1 MGEDNKDLKKLETFT
16 QELTAL
22 INPKQKVDVLKTIE
36 ALSKPFILNETRT
49 QTDAEGQVERI
60 TIIEK
65 ETVRSFKEIQ
75 SAIEMIYPEYLSKSE
90 IIKLIQWSR
99 TQDFNEKSL
108 ELKYKSEEA
117 DENFNKLLSVMSK
130 SKKIMTN

>member
-1 MGEDNKDLKKLETFT
+1 MKEDKDLKKLEEFT
-16 QELTAL
+16 QELTSL

-36 ALSKPFILNETRT
+36 SLSKPFILNETRT

-60 TIIEK
+60 TTIEK

>member
-1 MGEDNKDLKKLETFT
+1 MEDNKDLKKLEEFT
-16 QELTAL
+16 QELTSL
-22 INPKQKVDVLKTIE
+22 INPKQKIDVLKTIE
-36 ALSKPFILNETRT
+36 SLSKPFILNETRT

-60 TIIEK
+60 TTIEK

-99 TQDFNEKSL
+99 NQDFNEKSL